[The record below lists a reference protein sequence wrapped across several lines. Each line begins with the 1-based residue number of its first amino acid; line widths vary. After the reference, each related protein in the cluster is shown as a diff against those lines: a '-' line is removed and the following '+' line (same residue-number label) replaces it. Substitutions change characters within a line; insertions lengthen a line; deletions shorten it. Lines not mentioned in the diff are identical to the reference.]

1 MNRVNRWSAAL
12 LLGLSVTLALFW
24 LMRTMIMT
32 APVRFRAT
40 DAPHWIEFIRL
51 KREPPAPEEPP
62 KPLKTP
68 PPPEPRPETPQPTRA
83 AAQAPAARQPALA
96 MPSLDIPL
104 AAATFADS
112 VSADLSVAPES
123 GTATPGAGIG
133 AGSLSTDLIP
143 LVRIPPRY
151 PMRAAEHHIEGQV
164 TVEFTITK
172 TGRVVDARVVDA
184 HPATIFNR
192 AALSA
197 LRRWKFKPKV
207 IDGHAVEQRARQILQ
222 FKLTR

>member
-1 MNRVNRWSAAL
+1 MNRWLVAL

-24 LMRTMIMT
+24 LMQVMVMT
-32 APVRFRAT
+32 TPAGLRPS
-40 DAPHWIEFIRL
+40 DSPHWVEFIRL
-51 KREPPAPEEPP
+51 KREPPAPEEKS
-62 KPLKTP
+62 KPLKKP
-68 PPPEPRPETPQPTRA
+68 PPPQPQPPTPQPAQA
-83 AAQAPAARQPALA
+83 AAQAPAASQPALA

-104 AAATFADS
+104 AAATFADA
-112 VSADLSVAPES
+112 VTADLSVAPGS
-123 GTATPGAGIG
+123 GATAPGLGGG

-172 TGRVVDARVVDA
+172 TGRVVDAVVVDA
-184 HPATIFNR
+184 EPATIFNR

-197 LRRWKFKPKV
+197 LRQWKFKPKV
-207 IDGHAVEQRARQILQ
+207 IDGQAVEQRARQILQ